1 MNKIKLSICIPT
13 YNMGNF
19 LSDTIKSIVGNLSSE
34 ISKNLE
40 ICISDNASTDNSS
53 EVIAQWRQKTTIP
66 IIYVKNEQN
75 LGADANFLKVIE
87 ISTGD
92 YCWFLGA
99 DDRIVTEK
107 IPDIYNLCKKMEFD
121 IILGDRINTN
131 VSGDILGNQYYAQH
145 QMIVTTDNF
154 SDYLMRSDTIASIYS
169 YISSII
175 FKRQKWNNITKEQTD
190 IVHSF
195 LGSSYVHAFVLL
207 AMLKNKG
214 KMNYLH
220 DVIVINRRDND
231 SFLQG
236 NYFNRVKI
244 DFNYIKIIKQV
255 FGEKSEEANQINCLL
270 RKERK
275 FVHFLKAKYLLKEE
289 NKKDFFNFIQEHD
302 IAYKSTILYT
312 PKLII
317 GYLLNIYELIHFK
330 RFKKS

>member
-1 MNKIKLSICIPT
+1 MKLSICIPI

-19 LSDTIKSIVGNLSSE
+19 LNDTIKSIVGNLPSE
-34 ISKNLE
+34 ISKNTE

-87 ISTGD
+87 IATGD

-99 DDRIVTEK
+99 DDRIITEK
-107 IPDIYNLCKKMEFD
+107 IPFIYHICKNQEFD

-131 VSGDILGNQYYAQH
+131 VSGDILGNQYYSKH
-145 QMIVTTDNF
+145 QMIVTKDNF
-154 SDYLMRSDTIASIYS
+154 SDYLMNSDTIASIYS

-175 FKRQKWNNITKEQTD
+175 FKREKWNNLIKAQAD
-190 IVHSF
+190 IVSSF
-195 LGSSYVHAFVLL
+195 LGSSYVHVFVLL
-207 AMLKNKG
+207 AMLKNG
-214 KMNYLH
+214 AKMNYLH

-255 FGEKSEEANQINCLL
+255 FGSKSEEAHQIIYLL

-289 NKKDFFNFIQEHD
+289 NKKEFIHFIQEND
-302 IAYKSTILYT
+302 IAYKKIILYA
-312 PKLII
+312 PKFII
-317 GYLLNIYELIHFK
+317 GYLLKLYELIHFK

>member
-1 MNKIKLSICIPT
+1 MNEMKLSVCIPT

-19 LSDTIKSIVGNLSSE
+19 LSDTIKSIVGNLPSE
-34 ISKNLE
+34 MSKNIE
-40 ICISDNASTDNSS
+40 ICITDNASTDNTSKI
-53 EVIAQWRQKTTIP
+53 IAEWKQKTIIP

-87 ISTGD
+87 IATGD

-99 DDRIVTEK
+99 DDKIITEK
-107 IPDIYNLCKKMEFD
+107 IPDIYNLCQKMEFD

-131 VSGDILGNQYYAQH
+131 VSGYILDNQYYSQH
-145 QMIVTTDNF
+145 QMIVTKDNF
-154 SDYLMRSDTIASIYS
+154 SDYLMKSDTIASIYS

-175 FKRQKWNNITKEQTD
+175 FKRQKWNNITKQQTD

-195 LGSSYVHAFVLL
+195 LGSSYVHAFILL
-207 AMLKNKG
+207 AMLKNG
-214 KMNYLH
+214 AKMKYLH

-236 NYFNRVKI
+236 NYFNRLKI
-244 DFNYIKIIKQV
+244 DFNYIKIIKQI
-255 FGEKSEEANQINCLL
+255 FGDESEEAHKIIYLL
-270 RKERK
+270 HKERK
-275 FVHFLKAKYLLKEE
+275 LVHFLKAKYLLKEE
-289 NKKDFFNFIQEHD
+289 NKKDFFNFIQKHD
-302 IAYKSTILYT
+302 IAYKRIILYT